1 MRAGRGYFRLSAQQV
16 DPLSWFTGPMVPLAF
31 GALIAL
37 YGGTVSIATWSQAG
51 IPLLQPLAL
60 VLCVGA
66 NVLIHAVTRPLRQP
80 IGWLLAALALAIS
93 TLGMVISALG
103 YAGSSFAVE
112 QWWASIGLAF
122 TIASLGPY
130 LPARKVFVLGAS
142 FTLVAVAAS
151 IAILYP
157 VGGNWGTIGSALIA
171 AYPPLVALA
180 ATGAFSYMVVST
192 MIPMLENP
200 SRTVVAAQPARD
212 DDARLAERVAVA
224 RLTARAAPFLQRIA
238 DAGRIEPA
246 DRALAGQLARRLRDE
261 LVTQSNLS
269 WLDSV
274 AAESRLVVVDPD
286 QLARRMNNAQ
296 RTALRAL
303 LRAILDIP
311 ATDTGSLMVEL
322 RKAPDGATAVGVSLD
337 MALPEGTRIM
347 HLAPY
352 YLTLKTAVRDL
363 AIDRDKLS
371 LTFSIE
377 PES

>member
-1 MRAGRGYFRLSAQQV
+1 MRGGRGYFGLSAQQV
-16 DPLSWFTGPMVPLAF
+16 DPLSWFTGPLVPLAF
-31 GALIAL
+31 AALTAL
-37 YGGTVSIATWSQAG
+37 YGGTVSIVTWTQAG
-51 IPLLQPLAL
+51 IPLLQPVAL

-80 IGWLLAALALAIS
+80 IGWVTGALALAIS
-93 TLGMVISALG
+93 ALGVVISAVG

-112 QWWASIGLAF
+112 QWWASIALAL

-130 LPARKVFVLGAS
+130 LPARTVFVLGAS
-142 FTLVAVAAS
+142 STVVAVAAS
-151 IAILYP
+151 TAILYP
-157 VGGNWGTIGSALIA
+157 VNGNWGPGGSALIT

-180 ATGAFSYMVVST
+180 ATVTFSYIVVST
-192 MIPMLENP
+192 MMPMLENP
-200 SRTVVAAQPARD
+200 SRTVVVTQPAGD
-212 DDARLAERVAVA
+212 DAARLAERVAVA

-274 AAESRLVVVDPD
+274 AAGSRLVVVDPD
-286 QLARRMNNAQ
+286 QLARRMNNTQ

-303 LRAILDIP
+303 LGAILDIP
-311 ATDTGSLMVEL
+311 ATDTDSLMVEL
-322 RKAPDGATAVGVSLD
+322 RKAQDGATAVGVSLD

-363 AIDRDKLS
+363 AIDRDKLR